1 MFLIFEYYS
10 DIDSKIVQ
18 SFNDDF
24 NYVFFFVVEF
34 LKLLLQSI
42 IVYKK
47 IKEFISPFLY
57 FLTEFVLVL
66 ENYK

>member
-47 IKEFISPFLY
+47 IKEFISPFFY